1 MDHVAVTAEVLTLAT
16 VGGYCYITEKL
27 TLIVRTD
34 VLRLATAGG
43 YQWITENIT
52 FIVTSEVLPLD
63 NRKIQCLR

>member
-1 MDHVAVTAEVLTLAT
+1 MDHVVVKAEVLTLAT
-16 VGGYCYITEKL
+16 GHCYITEKL

-34 VLRLATAGG
+34 VLRVATRGVG